1 MDKMIG
7 GLFYKFDMAKKG
19 ILIVLLL
26 LAGVS
31 CVSAK
36 AKKYEI
42 IACGGHRIIVF
53 DEAQSEGS
61 DLKIVWQWNIAE
73 ATQLPPSYQKYLNPL
88 DECKPVDGNRK
99 LLVTS
104 SGGGVVLLDRKSRKI
119 LFYANAP
126 MAHSAVCLPG
136 NRIAVALSDHPN
148 GNSIEVYDIETP
160 EKCLY
165 RDSLFWGHGLVWMPR
180 QEKLY
185 ALGANDLLCYSLKN
199 WESDKPELK
208 REKSWKLPAPG
219 GHDLISISDDEL
231 IVTEGENVWKFG
243 LKNEQFEPFL
253 PLSIPD
259 VKSINYNKATG
270 KLVYTKAEVDWWTHH
285 IYSKNPDKTY
295 NIPDIDIYKARI
307 YPR

>member
-1 MDKMIG
+1 MIG
-7 GLFYKFDMAKKG
+7 ILFDMSDVVKKVR
-19 ILIVLLL
+19 LIVFLL

-36 AKKYEI
+36 TENHEI
-42 IACGGHRIIVF
+42 IACGGHRIIVLG
-53 DEAQSEGS
+53 EAQSEGD
-61 DLKIVWQWNIAE
+61 DLKIVWQWDIAE
-73 ATQLPPSYQKYLNPL
+73 ATQLPSSYQKYLNPL
-88 DECKPVDGNRK
+88 DECKPVDENRK

-104 SGGGVVLLDRKSRKI
+104 SGGGVVLLDRKSREI

-126 MAHSAVCLPG
+126 MAHSAEYLPG
-136 NRIAVALSDHPN
+136 NRIVVALSDHPN
-148 GNSIEVYDIETP
+148 GNSIEVYDIKSP
-160 EKCLY
+160 ERCLY
-165 RDSLFWGHGLVWMPR
+165 RDSLFWGHGVVWMPR

-185 ALGANDLLCYSLKN
+185 ALGANELLCYSLKN
-199 WESDKPELK
+199 WESDNPELK
-208 REKSWKLPAPG
+208 QEELWKLPAPG

-231 IVTEGENVWKFG
+231 VITVGESVWKFG

-253 PLSIPD
+253 PLSMPD
-259 VKSINYNKATG
+259 IKSINYNKATG

-295 NIPDIDIYKARI
+295 HIPDVDIYKARI